1 MTISLPVVMSPSL
14 QESLRQALC
23 TQGYL
28 LLPRVIEA
36 ELVFALRAELD
47 AARQREEHRFGADE
61 LAAIGQLGYV
71 CDVPG
76 MGPAAG
82 ALLDHDAVHA
92 TMRSVLGRGARLSV
106 AQGIALDPGMG
117 RGNWPRRWHADL
129 FQMREAMPEPSF
141 CFAINCL
148 VVLDD
153 MTKANGATSVVP
165 GSQAHVGPGS
175 PDGTELE
182 AIAVDVA
189 APAGSLLVL
198 DGGLWHAAGHNATD
212 RPRRVIKLLFVRPWI
227 RPQLDYARVISPDV
241 ASSLSPR
248 AAELL
253 GLGAERES

>member
-1 MTISLPVVMSPSL
+1 
-14 QESLRQALC
+14 LR

-28 LLPRVIEA
+28 LLPGVIEA
-36 ELVFALRAELD
+36 ELVVALRAELD
-47 AARQREEHRFGADE
+47 AARQREEQRFGADA

-76 MGPAAG
+76 MGPAAC

-92 TMRSVLGRGARLSV
+92 TVRSALGPGARLSV

-117 RGNWPRRWHADL
+117 RGSWPRRWHADL
-129 FQMREAMPEPSF
+129 FQMRAAMPEPSY

-165 GSQAHVGPGS
+165 GSQAYVGPGS

-198 DGGLWHAAGHNATD
+198 DGGLWHAAGHNATG
-212 RPRRVIKLLFVRPWI
+212 RPRRVMKLLFVRAWI
-227 RPQLDYARVISPDV
+227 RPQLDYARVISPD
-241 ASSLSPR
+241 AAGSLSPR

-253 GLGAERES
+253 GLRPPRGSRNGPGLS